1 MTVFTALSD
10 TQIQS
15 LLSRQQLTLVSSR
28 PISEGIENSNYMLE
42 ARRANGI
49 PVALVLT
56 LFERLTAEQL
66 PWFIQLT
73 HALQARGLPVPA
85 PLGGEGALMALAG
98 KPALLVPR
106 LPGSHVQQAS
116 PDQLATLGRA
126 LAALHLSPMDDA
138 GAPPGPEQQLQDL
151 SATQLRCLP
160 EAARQR
166 AEQLLAHWC
175 AETAPAVLCHGDLFR
190 DNVLFSG
197 DRLTGLLDFY
207 NAGFASAEYD
217 LAITINDWCL
227 GPQRQPQAALQDAL
241 LDGYQQLRPLDSA
254 ARRRLPLALAIAAL
268 RFWLS
273 RLEGAAEAPVFGPG
287 WKDPAEFEQLFLL
300 RAAAV
305 F

>member
-1 MTVFTALSD
+1 MTVFTALTD

-56 LFERLTAEQL
+56 LFERLSAEQL
-66 PWFIQLT
+66 PWFIRLT

-85 PLGGEGALMALAG
+85 PLGGEAALMEMAG
-98 KPALLVPR
+98 KPALLVPK
-106 LPGSHVQQAS
+106 LAGAHVRHAS
-116 PDQLATLGRA
+116 PGQLATLGRA
-126 LAALHLSPMDDA
+126 LATLHLSPLTTD
-138 GAPPGPEQQLQDL
+138 GAPPGPEQQLQEL
-151 SATQLRCLP
+151 VATHLPTLP
-160 EAARQR
+160 EAARSR
-166 AEQLLAHWC
+166 AGPLLERWWA
-175 AETAPAVLCHGDLFR
+175 APATPVLCHGDLFR

-197 DRLTGLLDFY
+197 ARLTGLLDFY

-227 GPQRQPQAALQDAL
+227 GPQRQPNAALQRAL

-254 ARRRLPLALAIAAL
+254 ARRRLPLTLAIAAL

-273 RLEGAAEAPVFGPG
+273 RLESAAETPVFGPG
-287 WKDPAEFEQLFLL
+287 RKDPAEFEQLFAI
-300 RAAAV
+300 RAAAA
-305 F
+305 